1 MRTRALCIVLRCGL
15 PAALAGQ
22 PVFRGTDILPKR
34 LVFETLASKPAAP
47 GSHVESPACGLGG

>member
-1 MRTRALCIVLRCGL
+1 MPARALCIVLLAGL

-22 PVFRGTDILPKR
+22 PVFRGTDILPMR
-34 LVFETLASKPAAP
+34 QVFETLASEPAAP